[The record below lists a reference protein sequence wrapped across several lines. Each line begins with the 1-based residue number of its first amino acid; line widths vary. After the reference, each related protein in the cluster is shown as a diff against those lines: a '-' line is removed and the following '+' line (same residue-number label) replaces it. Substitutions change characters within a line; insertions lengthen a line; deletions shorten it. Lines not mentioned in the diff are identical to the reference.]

1 LGRMAILAAGVARG
15 TVGEAGAALGG
26 GAYRYAPGK
35 GEIKEYVASHYW
47 SLVKIVGLQER

>member
-1 LGRMAILAAGVARG
+1 MAILAAGVARG